1 MAKQMKKRIPVIVLV
16 CEGRNKTERK
26 YFNHFVT
33 RDALYKLIISDCEAT
48 DVESMAKKTI
58 QLYKHYELS
67 KKNNDHA
74 FCLIDLDMKSEKYN
88 KLLELKTK
96 YKNIEFI
103 VSNPCFEVWFLYHME
118 KYPKKFSS
126 SQKVKEYM
134 SKYIT
139 NYEESMDVYS
149 ILQLEDKFLIA
160 INNSV
165 LKNEMYNEELSI
177 IDRNPYTTI
186 QDVVDLLIKLNG

>member
-1 MAKQMKKRIPVIVLV
+1 
-16 CEGRNKTERK
+16 
-26 YFNHFVT
+26 
-33 RDALYKLIISDCEAT
+33 
-48 DVESMAKKTI
+48 
-58 QLYKHYELS
+58 
-67 KKNNDHA
+67 
-74 FCLIDLDMKSEKYN
+74 
-88 KLLELKTK
+88 
-96 YKNIEFI
+96 
-103 VSNPCFEVWFLYHME
+103 ME